1 MKMLQRAAA
10 LVLSAAMAV
19 GAGALAGCG
28 PKEEDA
34 ALRMMVDINP
44 SVEFI
49 PHCGRGVCRQDGG
62 GSRPHGGFHLGG
74 DGISRQ
80 GRTERG

>member
-34 ALRMMVDINP
+34 ALRMTVDINP
-44 SVEFI
+44 SVELFWTKKI
-49 PHCGRGVCRQDGG
+49 AC
-62 GSRPHGGFHLGG
+62 
-74 DGISRQ
+74 
-80 GRTERG
+80 